1 MTVRRTNRWRG
12 VTAIT
17 LLAVAAGVL
26 TNQPGALLV
35 GVVGVA
41 YAAYARQSDPPEP
54 DLDVERTVSET
65 TPDLGDEVTVT
76 VTVRNDGGF
85 LPDIR
90 LVDGVPDALEVEE
103 RSPRLATALRAGKTA
118 SFSYT
123 LTAERG
129 RHEFDPLTV
138 ITRDG
143 SSALERER
151 TLSIET
157 TIECTPRLA
166 DFGTLPLRA
175 STVRRVGTVPTN
187 EAGSGVEFHAVRD
200 YRPGDPLSRVDW
212 RRLART
218 GELSTVEFRREHAAT
233 VVAVVDAREPSHTR
247 CPDDQPVVDYAVQAA
262 GGVVAARLDEGDRAG
277 VAAFGPHWEWTAP
290 GIGRD
295 HRERVRR
302 TLALDTGYAA
312 HPPERRF
319 LGGLVFRRL
328 RKHLPAN
335 AQVVWC
341 SPLLDDDVVDY
352 LRRLEATGHPVT
364 VVSPDPTR
372 RETPGQRLA
381 SIERTLRI
389 RDLRRAGIRVV
400 DWDVTDS
407 LPVTLAGARRG
418 WRR

>member
-1 MTVRRTNRWRG
+1 MTVRRTYRWRG

-17 LLAVAAGVL
+17 FLAVAAGVL
-26 TNQPGALLV
+26 TNQPAALLV

-54 DLDVERTVSET
+54 DLAVERTISDT
-65 TPDLGDEVTVT
+65 TPALGDEVTVT
-76 VTVRNDGGF
+76 VTVKNNGGF
-85 LPDIR
+85 LPDLR

-103 RSPRLATALRAGKTA
+103 RSPRFATALRAGKSA

-129 RHEFDPLTV
+129 RHAFDPLTV
-138 ITRDG
+138 LIRDG

-151 TLSIET
+151 TQSIDT
-157 TIECTPRLA
+157 PIECTPRLA
-166 DFGTLPLRA
+166 DIGSFPLRA

-233 VVAVVDAREPSHTR
+233 VVAVVDTREPCHTR
-247 CPDDQPVVDYAVQAA
+247 CPDDQPVIDYAVQAA

-277 VAAFGPHWEWTAP
+277 IAAFGPHWEWTAP
-290 GIGRD
+290 SIGRD

-302 TLALDTGYAA
+302 SLALDTGYAP
-312 HPPERRF
+312 HPPDRRF
-319 LGGLVFRRL
+319 LSGLVFRRL

-341 SPLLDDDVVDY
+341 SPLLDDDVVDF
-352 LRRLEATGHPVT
+352 LRHLEARGHAVT

-400 DWDVTDS
+400 DWDVADS

-418 WRR
+418 WRQ